1 MNKMNK
7 EQILKMY
14 KSVMLDGMSIEE
26 FLNRMI
32 KAFPEENID
41 FKSYYNY
48 IQSELVWWQQS
59 EK

>member
-14 KSVMLDGMSIEE
+14 KAVMLDGMSIEE

-32 KAFPEENID
+32 KAFPEESID

-48 IQSELVWWQQS
+48 IQSEL
-59 EK
+59 

>member
-1 MNKMNK
+1 MSEEKYLK
-7 EQILKMY
+7 IQLLKMY

-48 IQSELVWWQQS
+48 IQSEL
-59 EK
+59 

>member
-1 MNKMNK
+1 MNK

-14 KSVMLDGMSIEE
+14 KAVMFDGMSVEN

-48 IQSELVWWQQS
+48 IQLELCLRND
-59 EK
+59 